1 MKGVLRRLAR
11 RVRDRVAG
19 PPPPSPMDEL
29 RGQLDAGVVVMGRYT
44 IGAPKVRTFAG
55 DTSRVFIGS
64 FGLIGER
71 VEFIPGG
78 LHRADWVST
87 FPFRWIFR
95 LPGALEDGHPTT
107 KGDIVIGNDVWI
119 CTGALVLSGVTIG
132 NGAIVGADAVVTS
145 DVRPYAVVAG
155 NPAREVSRRFS
166 DEQIDALERICWWDW
181 PIEAILQRVDLL
193 CSPDVDALI
202 KIAEAQERD

>member
-11 RVRDRVAG
+11 RVHDSVSD

-29 RGQLDAGVVVMGRYT
+29 HTQLDSGVVVMGRYT

-55 DTSRVFIGS
+55 DASRVFIGS

-71 VEFIPGG
+71 VELIPGG
-78 LHRADWVST
+78 MHRADWVST

-95 LPGALEDGHPTT
+95 LPGALEDGHPVS

-119 CTGALVLSGVTIG
+119 CTGATILSGVTVG
-132 NGAIVGADAVVTS
+132 NGAVVGAGAVVAS
-145 DVRPYAVVAG
+145 DVRPYSVVIG
-155 NPAREVSRRFS
+155 NPAREVSRRFT
-166 DEQIDALERICWWDW
+166 DAQIDALERIAWWDW
-181 PIEAILQRVDLL
+181 PLEAILQRVDLL

-202 KIAEAQERD
+202 KIAEEQEGG